1 MAEQLAGQVR
11 EFAELDLGDRDRL
24 RSFGEGRLR
33 RAQRH
38 RLAAVDVTGSQRP
51 ASRSASRTMR
61 WYASLLGK
69 GGGRH

>member
-51 ASRSASRTMR
+51 ASR
-61 WYASLLGK
+61 
-69 GGGRH
+69 